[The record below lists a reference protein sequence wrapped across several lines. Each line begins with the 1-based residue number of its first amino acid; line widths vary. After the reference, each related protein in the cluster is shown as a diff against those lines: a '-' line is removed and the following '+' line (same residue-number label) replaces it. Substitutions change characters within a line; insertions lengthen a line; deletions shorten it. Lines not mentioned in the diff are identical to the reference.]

1 MNSGPGG
8 IRTLDF
14 PVTAG
19 LKAVKSRVLLAASA
33 PTRLSHGPERIYRPP
48 KLSVYDTMFVFIG
61 LGLHGEG
68 MSLRGLRE
76 AQESDVV
83 YAELYTSM
91 LPKLRLDELEQTI
104 GRPIKVVDRETV
116 EQRPDEILQAA
127 KTRKVAFLVPGDP
140 MVATTHVDLRL
151 RATKVGIETKIIHA
165 ASIASAAAGLAGL
178 QSYKFGRSATVPF
191 PDNPSQ
197 VPYETLVE
205 NRGRGIHTL
214 LLLDIRAKEGRAMLA
229 SEAIEIMLGLE
240 KKLQKNAFTP
250 DTLVVVVARAGSDE
264 AIVKADKVRRL
275 QKLDFGS
282 PPHVLIVPGKLHFVE
297 AEALR
302 AFAGAPEDVIK

>member
-1 MNSGPGG
+1 M
-8 IRTLDF
+8 L
-14 PVTAG
+14 
-19 LKAVKSRVLLAASA
+19 
-33 PTRLSHGPERIYRPP
+33 
-48 KLSVYDTMFVFIG
+48 VFIG

-68 MSLRGLRE
+68 ISLRGLRE
-76 AQESDVV
+76 AREADVV
-83 YAELYTSM
+83 YAELYTSK
-91 LPKLRLDELEQTI
+91 LPELRLDELEQTI
-104 GRPIKVVDRETV
+104 GKPIEVIDRETV

-127 KTRKVAFLVPGDP
+127 KAGKVAFLVPGDP

-151 RATKVGIETKIIHA
+151 RATKAGIETKVVHA

-205 NRGRGIHTL
+205 NHKRGLHTL
-214 LLLDIRAKEGRAMLA
+214 LLLDIRVEKNRVMTAN
-229 SEAIEIMLGLE
+229 EAIEIMLGLE
-240 KKLQKNAFTP
+240 KKIQKQAFTP
-250 DTLVVVVARAGSDE
+250 DKLAVVVARAGSDD
-264 AIVKADKVRRL
+264 AIVKADKVKRL

-302 AFAGAPEDVIK
+302 AFAGAPKDVIK